1 MRYLQTTRKFV
12 IIQFT
17 GALEVYP
24 RKIIN
29 RKRTFIS
36 ENKRIP
42 KWIIETRLFS
52 TKCFLKPMD
61 IDSKQTLK
69 IK

>member
-1 MRYLQTTRKFV
+1 MRYLETTRKFV

-29 RKRTFIS
+29 RKLTFIS
-36 ENKRIP
+36 ENKKIP
-42 KWIIETRLFS
+42 KWIIETRLFY
-52 TKCFLKPMD
+52 TNAF
-61 IDSKQTLK
+61 
-69 IK
+69 

>member
-1 MRYLQTTRKFV
+1 MRYLETTRKFV

-29 RKRTFIS
+29 RKLTFIS

-52 TKCFLKPMD
+52 NKCFLRSMD